1 LATGPAR
8 PPAFDSNDSEPGIG
22 PEGADVDH
30 FVKAYESRPPW
41 DIGRPQPAFVEL
53 EKVGAIQGTVLDV
66 GCGTGD
72 LSLFL
77 AGRGHEVV
85 GVDAVETAVE
95 QAREKARERGQNARF
110 EIADALNL
118 KSLGRRFDTV
128 VDCGL
133 FHVFSDENRLRYV
146 ESLSEALPPGGRFF
160 MMTFSE
166 KTSGTRG
173 PRRVTQAEIRQA
185 FAHGWRIRE
194 IVEAHFENT
203 VADWEVYAWRSWIER
218 S

>member
-1 LATGPAR
+1 
-8 PPAFDSNDSEPGIG
+8 
-22 PEGADVDH
+22 
-30 FVKAYESRPPW
+30 
-41 DIGRPQPAFVEL
+41 
-53 EKVGAIQGTVLDV
+53 VGAIQGRVLDA

-72 LSLFL
+72 LALFL
-77 AGRGHEVV
+77 AERGHEVV
-85 GVDAVETAVE
+85 GVDAVETAIE
-95 QAREKARERGQNARF
+95 QARGKASERGRKLRF

-133 FHVFSDENRLRYV
+133 FHVFSDANRLRYAG
-146 ESLSEALPPGGRFF
+146 SLGDVLPPGGRFF

-173 PRRVTQAEIRQA
+173 PRRVTQAEIRQT

-194 IVEAHFENT
+194 IVEARFENT

-218 S
+218 V